1 MVDVNNTLDGDGP
14 FSPERS
20 GGVPVGS
27 LADMCFSGKYT
38 KDEIKKKITGNG
50 GLVAYLGTNDGREVQ
65 RMIREGDKDAKLIYE
80 TMAYQISKEI
90 GAAST
95 VLKGDVDAI
104 ILTGG
109 IAYDTEF
116 VSWIKERVAFIAPV
130 KVYPGENEMKAL
142 VQGVLRVLKGEEQ
155 LKSYN

>member
-1 MVDVNNTLDGDGP
+1 
-14 FSPERS
+14 
-20 GGVPVGS
+20 
-27 LADMCFSGKYT
+27 
-38 KDEIKKKITGNG
+38 
-50 GLVAYLGTNDGREVQ
+50 
-65 RMIREGDKDAKLIYE
+65 
-80 TMAYQISKEI
+80 
-90 GAAST
+90 
-95 VLKGDVDAI
+95 I

-130 KVYPGENEMKAL
+130 KVYPGENEMKAM